1 MDVLR
6 VSSPLREQSLII
18 PILQSIRRPLIAL
31 TAIHRRYGDLVLAYF
46 FKKKILFICNPEHIE
61 EVYCQEAKGLLSRDF
76 LYAAK
81 KSVFGDGLVNSKNDI
96 WVNQR
101 RIMQPLFTKEAVI
114 DWEKVIINEADFT
127 RNKLNNTTD
136 RKINLSYELKAL
148 VQRIFIRVLMG
159 RSVETLSNKDLLISS
174 IDTISN
180 GLLPQLVTQIISNK
194 TLLLLMPHKKRQYQH
209 AVNHLTDFVNQEID
223 NKYKQPGHDLISL
236 LIQAKDNKTNYTMT
250 KALLKDETV
259 NLFFAGQDT
268 TCNTLSWFFYLLGKH
283 EAVHKKLTE
292 EIRAHKDEPLT
303 RENLSKLVYTKA
315 ALYETLRLYPP
326 TSALATQAIEDIVI
340 GGQNISKGTTIIL
353 SMYATH
359 RDEKIWERP
368 NEFYPEHFVNPQRET
383 ERHKYAFFPFGGG
396 LHNCIGR
403 HFAELEMMIIIVTL
417 LREFT
422 FKTDIDIKEA
432 VSITLKPNRD
442 IIGLMMPLNT

>member
-1 MDVLR
+1 MVVLK
-6 VSSPLREQSLII
+6 VSSPLRKQSLIV
-18 PILQSIRRPLIAL
+18 PIVQSIRRPLIAL
-31 TAIHRRYGDLVLAYF
+31 TAIHRRYGDLVLADF
-46 FKKKILFICNPEHIE
+46 FKKKILFVCKPEHIE

-114 DWEKVIINEADFT
+114 DWEKVIINEADFA

-136 RKINLSYELKAL
+136 RKINLSYELKDL
-148 VQRIFIRVLMG
+148 IQRIFIRVLMG

-194 TLLLLMPHKKRQYQH
+194 TLLLLMPHKKRQYLN

-250 KALLKDETV
+250 KDLLK
-259 NLFFAGQDT
+259 
-268 TCNTLSWFFYLLGKH
+268 
-283 EAVHKKLTE
+283 
-292 EIRAHKDEPLT
+292 
-303 RENLSKLVYTKA
+303 
-315 ALYETLRLYPP
+315 
-326 TSALATQAIEDIVI
+326 
-340 GGQNISKGTTIIL
+340 
-353 SMYATH
+353 
-359 RDEKIWERP
+359 
-368 NEFYPEHFVNPQRET
+368 
-383 ERHKYAFFPFGGG
+383 
-396 LHNCIGR
+396 
-403 HFAELEMMIIIVTL
+403 
-417 LREFT
+417 
-422 FKTDIDIKEA
+422 
-432 VSITLKPNRD
+432 
-442 IIGLMMPLNT
+442 